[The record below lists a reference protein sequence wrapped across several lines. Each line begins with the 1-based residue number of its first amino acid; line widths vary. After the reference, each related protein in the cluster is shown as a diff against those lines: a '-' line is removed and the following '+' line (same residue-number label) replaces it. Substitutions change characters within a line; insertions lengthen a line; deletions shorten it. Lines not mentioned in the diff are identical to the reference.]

1 MSDRIVLASG
11 STIRQQLLA
20 NAGVVFDV
28 IVARVD
34 EDAIRAALLVEGAT
48 PRDVVDA
55 LAEFKAQR
63 VAEKAPDA
71 LVIGCDQILELG
83 GKILSKPVSKAEARA
98 QLLDLRNK
106 RHKLLSAVVIYEAGK
121 PVWRHVGEVRLQ
133 MRMFSDGYLDAYID
147 RNWDSIR
154 HSVGAYKMEEEGVRL
169 FSKIEGDYFNILGLP
184 LIELLS
190 YLTLKGVLPT

>member
-48 PRDVVDA
+48 PRDVADA

-83 GKILSKPVSKAEARA
+83 GKILSKPESKAEARA